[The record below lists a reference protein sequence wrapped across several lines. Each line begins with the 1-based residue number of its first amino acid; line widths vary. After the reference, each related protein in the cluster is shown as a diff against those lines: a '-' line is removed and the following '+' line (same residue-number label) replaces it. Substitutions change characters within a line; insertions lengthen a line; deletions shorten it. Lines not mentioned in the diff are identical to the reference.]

1 MDIWS
6 FKLTH
11 IFLFI
16 LFLLSFGFD
25 WEDISNTQNS
35 VWPNLQTPWR
45 SSKMLCCVSFFQL
58 SSRCLEMW
66 SKAVFRVW
74 YITSMCL
81 EVWLNTFTLLMWLI
95 DFSVKKCP
103 ELPCHE
109 LFYAA
114 KISLFFL
121 AFSYLRFAGICEKRT
136 KQDQRKVENILAS
149 NQQSEVE
156 NDFREFFDSSREDA
170 RDVIQSLYGSEEE
183 IDIHV
188 YYPIIACIILEV
200 SYIRFHHL
208 AILLNILPLKIL
220 NILSQGWESR

>member
-1 MDIWS
+1 MFDLICKHLEGRQKCSVARRFFNSLLVVWKCGQRRSFVFDIY
-6 FKLTH
+6 FYV
-11 IFLFI
+11 
-16 LFLLSFGFD
+16 FG
-25 WEDISNTQNS
+25 
-35 VWPNLQTPWR
+35 
-45 SSKMLCCVSFFQL
+45 
-58 SSRCLEMW
+58 
-66 SKAVFRVW
+66 RVVKH
-74 YITSMCL
+74 
-81 EVWLNTFTLLMWLI
+81 VWLNTLTLLMWLI
-95 DFSVKKCP
+95 NFSVKKCP

-121 AFSYLRFAGICEKRT
+121 VFSYLRFAGICEKRT

-220 NILSQGWESR
+220 NILSQG

>member
-1 MDIWS
+1 VVFS
-6 FKLTH
+6 T
-11 IFLFI
+11 LFS
-16 LFLLSFGFD
+16 LFGNVVKDGLSCLIYYLYVFG
-25 WEDISNTQNS
+25 S
-35 VWPNLQTPWR
+35 VVKHVYSIQ
-45 SSKMLCCVSFFQL
+45 
-58 SSRCLEMW
+58 
-66 SKAVFRVW
+66 
-74 YITSMCL
+74 
-81 EVWLNTFTLLMWLI
+81 LMWLTN
-95 DFSVKKCP
+95 FSVRKCP

-114 KISLFFL
+114 KNSLFFL
-121 AFSYLRFAGICEKRT
+121 VFSYLRFAGICEKRT

-220 NILSQGWESR
+220 NILSQG